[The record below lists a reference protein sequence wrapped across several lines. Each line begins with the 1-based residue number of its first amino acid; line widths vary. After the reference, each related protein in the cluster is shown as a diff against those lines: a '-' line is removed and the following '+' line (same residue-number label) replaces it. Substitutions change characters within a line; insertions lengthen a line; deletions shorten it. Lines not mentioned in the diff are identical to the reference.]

1 MEFLKNISLPCEW
14 AGVGRR
20 KMVCLSAACYFL
32 LTTCSVQS
40 VQSLSCVQLFKTP
53 WIAARQASLSIT
65 DSQSSLKPCPSSQWC
80 HPAISSSVIPFSS
93 CLQSL
98 LASGFFPM
106 SWLFTSGGQSTGASS
121 LASVLPMNI
130 QGWFLSGLT
139 GLISLQSKKLSR
151 AFASIT
157 VWRHQSLGA
166 QPFLLLSFHIHT
178 WLLEWV
184 AISL

>member
-1 MEFLKNISLPCEW
+1 M
-14 AGVGRR
+14 
-20 KMVCLSAACYFL
+20 
-32 LTTCSVQS
+32 TTLCDPHGLQ
-40 VQSLSCVQLFKTP
+40 QARPPPWPSLSSGVCSNSWP
-53 WIAARQASLSIT
+53 LSW
-65 DSQSSLKPCPSSQWC
+65 WC
-80 HPAISSSVIPFSS
+80 YLTISFSTAFS
-93 CLQSL
+93 FCLQSFT
-98 LASGFFPM
+98 ASGSFPM

-178 WLLEWV
+178 WLLEKPKLW
-184 AISL
+184 LYGPL